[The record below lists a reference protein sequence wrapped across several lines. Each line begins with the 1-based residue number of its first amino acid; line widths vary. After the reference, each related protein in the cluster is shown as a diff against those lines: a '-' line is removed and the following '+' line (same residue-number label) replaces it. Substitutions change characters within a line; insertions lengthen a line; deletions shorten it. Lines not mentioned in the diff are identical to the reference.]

1 MPYAFDPELAPWA
14 ALLPALPFDDIAA
27 ARALESQILAATPE
41 REGPIP
47 VDVRQ
52 STAPGPDGSH
62 DVPVRIY
69 TPRGGA
75 APRSA
80 LVYLHG
86 GGFCLGSVALA
97 HGGCAMFAAETG
109 AVVVSVEYRLAPEH
123 PFPAGLEDGYAAFR
137 WTVRHAAELGVDPA
151 WIGVG
156 GDSAGGGLAAALSL
170 LARDRGGPVP
180 CFQYLGIPALDDR
193 LLTPSMHE
201 FTDTPGLRR
210 RDAESFWDHYLGGPG
225 ARGGA
230 DVPYY
235 AAPARAE
242 NLTGL
247 PPTYVAVCEFDPLR
261 DEGLDYAQRLVR
273 AGVPTELHLFPGTF
287 HASTTIQDAEVS
299 RRMTSE
305 AIGAMRRWLRVGC
318 ATG

>member
-14 ALLPALPFDDIAA
+14 GLLPALPYDDIVA
-27 ARALESQILAATPE
+27 ARDLEAQILAAVPE
-41 REGPIP
+41 QETSVP
-47 VDVRQ
+47 VDVRHLRV
-52 STAPGPDGSH
+52 PGPEGSDG
-62 DVPVRIY
+62 VPVRVY
-69 TPRGGA
+69 TPHGGA

-97 HGGCAMFAAETG
+97 HGACSVFAAETG
-109 AVVVSVEYRLAPEH
+109 AVIVSVEYRLAPEH
-123 PFPAGLEDGYAAFR
+123 PFPAGLEDSYAAFA
-137 WTVRHAAELGVDPA
+137 WTVEHAADLGVDPA
-151 WIGVG
+151 RVGVG

-193 LLTPSMHE
+193 LRTASMRG
-201 FTDTPGLRR
+201 FVDTPGLRR
-210 RDAESFWDHYLGGPG
+210 GDAESFWDHYLGGPG
-225 ARGGA
+225 IRGGA
-230 DVPYY
+230 DVPPH

-242 NLTGL
+242 DLAGL
-247 PPTYVAVCEFDPLR
+247 PPAYVAVCEFDPLR

-287 HASTTIQDAEVS
+287 HASTVVQEAEIS
-299 RRMTSE
+299 RRMISE
-305 AIGAMRRWLRVGC
+305 AIGAMRRGLRAASG
-318 ATG
+318 A